1 MTWFTYDIESYW
13 YDFFVVFKNK
23 ETGEYFDFHND
34 NEGVRDF
41 INEYGIYCGFNTKS
55 YDQYIIKAICAGFS
69 PYEVKQLSDWLVTN
83 DNQGWQ
89 YPQLQGVYY
98 RFNNIDIR
106 DDVQQGLSLKAIEG
120 HLGLPIVECSVPF
133 DIDRPLKEDEIKEV
147 FYYCH
152 KDVDAAETLT
162 NTRKNYLQTKLNLGN
177 RTGLNPVESLGM
189 TNAKLTAKMLH
200 AERKEWDD
208 GREYQYPSNLDL
220 SVLPKVVIDFFNT
233 IHDKSIPDEKLFKTF
248 LTIDIGGMLC
258 KFAWGGVHGSLTAY
272 YEEST
277 EDRVIQNRDVSS
289 LYPSLIEEYNY
300 LSRNVPNPQ
309 LFYSIRKERIEAKH
323 TGNKQLANDLK
334 LPLNTV
340 SGAQENRFNDL
351 YDPLPTRS
359 LRISGQLFLTMLTIR
374 LLNACKTIKLL
385 NLNTDGLMY
394 SIDKSELPIVDKI
407 CAEWEKQTRFE
418 LEIDNISKVWI
429 KDVNNLLFIDT
440 KGKVKTVGGYLNYG
454 ISVKGAWSINNNMVI
469 VKKALIDYFTKDIP
483 VEDTINNCT
492 DIFEFQIIAKAG
504 SKFRDAYHIVDGKQI
519 PVQKV
524 NRVYATSDTRYG
536 KLVKI
541 HADTDSHHN
550 IESLPE
556 HCIIDNNN
564 ELTID
569 DIDKSFYIELAQ
581 KRVNDYLGI
590 KPEKKTKKKKGELK
604 NMANTNLNVYQKLL
618 QARTKFL
625 SANTKKSGKNLAL
638 EFKYFELEDIVP
650 TITKI
655 FNEVGLI
662 SHVYFDAEAAYMA
675 ILNIDNPDD
684 KAIVTSIPLVRLAT
698 NKGTN
703 EVQAFGS
710 TITYYRRYL
719 YFVAL
724 DIVEADGFDSGLY
737 DVEEDS
743 TPVEKPKT
751 TKKAKTT
758 VVEQPKED
766 VPVTPAPKVENKPLT
781 SADSQATELQVK
793 QLKEVLAKYRDGSAE
808 RDKVVTDVALR
819 TKSFTEISKADCEK
833 LIIAFN
839 QQINGGN

>member
-1 MTWFTYDIESYW
+1 MNWFTYDIESYKH
-13 YDFFVVFKNK
+13 DFFVVFKNK

-34 NEGVRDF
+34 NEGVREF
-41 INEYGIYCGFNTKS
+41 INEYGIFCGFNTKS
-55 YDQYIIKAICAGFS
+55 YDQYIIKAICAGFN
-69 PYEVKQLSDWLVTN
+69 PYEVKQLSDWLVKN

-89 YPQLQGVYY
+89 YPQLQGFYY

-133 DIDRPLKEDEIKEV
+133 DIDRELNEDEIKEV

-177 RTGLNPVESLGM
+177 RTGLSPVESLGM

-200 AERKEWDD
+200 AVRQEWDD
-208 GREYQYPSNLDL
+208 GREYQYPPNLDL
-220 SVLPKVVIDFFNT
+220 NAIPKEIIEFFNT
-233 IHDKSIPDEKLFKTF
+233 IYDKSISDEKLFKTF
-248 LTIDIGGMLC
+248 LIIDIGGMPC

-272 YEEST
+272 YEEET

-300 LSRNVPNPQ
+300 LSRNVPDPQ
-309 LFYSIRKERIEAKH
+309 LFYSIRRERIEAKH

-340 SGAQENRFNDL
+340 SGAQENKFNDL

-394 SIDKSELPIVDKI
+394 SIDKSELPIVDEI
-407 CAEWEKQTRFE
+407 CAEWEKETRFE
-418 LEIDNISKVWI
+418 LEVDNISKVWI

-440 KGKVKTVGGYLNYG
+440 NGKVKTVGGYLNYG

-469 VKKALIDYFTKDIP
+469 VKKALINYFTKDIP
-483 VEDTINNCT
+483 VEETINNST
-492 DIFEFQIIAKAG
+492 DIFDFQIIAKAG
-504 SKFRDAYHIVDGKQI
+504 SKFRDAYHIVDGKQV

-556 HCIIDNNN
+556 HCIIDNENK
-564 ELTID
+564 LTID
-569 DIDKSFYIELAQ
+569 DIDKSFYIELAK
-581 KRVNDYLGI
+581 KRVNDFLGI
-590 KPEKKTKKKKGELK
+590 KPEKKKRGEKKT
-604 NMANTNLNVYQKLL
+604 MATNTNLNVYQKLA
-618 QARTKFL
+618 QARIDFL
-625 SANTKKSGKNLAL
+625 SANTKKSGKNLIL

-650 TITKI
+650 TISTI
-655 FNEVGLI
+655 FKKLGLLAHVSFSEDTACIAIINTDKPDEQII
-662 SHVYFDAEAAYMA
+662 S
-675 ILNIDNPDD
+675 
-684 KAIVTSIPLVRLAT
+684 TIPLVRVSA

-703 EVQAFGS
+703 DVQAFGS

-719 YFVAL
+719 YFIAL
-724 DIVEADGFDSGLY
+724 DIVEADGFDSGLVV
-737 DVEEDS
+737 DEDDT
-743 TPVEKPKT
+743 TPVEEKPKT

-766 VPVTPAPKVENKPLT
+766 IPVAPAPKVEEKPLT
-781 SADSQATELQVK
+781 SADSQASELQIK
-793 QLKEVLAKYRDGSAE
+793 QLKETLSRFRDGTPE
-808 RDKVVTDVALR
+808 RDNIVTQIVLQ
-819 TKSFTEISKADCEK
+819 TKSFTQISKADCEK
-833 LIIAFN
+833 LIIEIN
-839 QQINGGN
+839 KKINGGN

>member
-1 MTWFTYDIESYW
+1 MNWFTYDIESYW

-34 NEGVRDF
+34 NDGVRDF
-41 INEYGIYCGFNTKS
+41 INEYGIHCGFNTKS

-69 PYEVKQLSDWLVTN
+69 PYEVKQLSEWLVESSN
-83 DNQGWQ
+83 NQGWQ
-89 YPQLQGVYY
+89 YPQLQGFYY

-147 FYYCH
+147 FFYCH

-162 NTRKNYLQTKLNLGN
+162 NVRKNYLQTKLNLGT
-177 RTGLNPVESLGM
+177 RTGLSAVESLGM

-208 GREYQYPSNLDL
+208 GREYQYPPNLDL
-220 SVLPKVVIDFFNT
+220 SVLPKEIIEFFNT

-248 LTIDIGGMLC
+248 LIIDIGGMPC
-258 KFAWGGVHGSLTAY
+258 KFAWGGVHGSLTSY
-272 YEEST
+272 HEEST

-300 LSRNVPNPQ
+300 LSRNVPDPQ
-309 LFYSIRKERIEAKH
+309 LFYSIRRERIEAKH
-323 TGNKQLANDLK
+323 TGNKQLATDLK

-340 SGAQENRFNDL
+340 SGAQENKFNDL

-359 LRISGQLFLTMLTIR
+359 LRISGQLFLTILTIK

-394 SIDKSELPIVDKI
+394 SIDKSELPIVDEI

-418 LEIDNISKVWI
+418 LETDDISKVWI

-440 KGKVKTVGGYLNYG
+440 KGNIKTVGGYLNYG

-483 VEDTINNCT
+483 VEDTINSCT

-504 SKFRDAYHIVDGKQI
+504 NKFKDAYHIVDGKQV

-564 ELTID
+564 ELTIN
-569 DIDKSFYIELAQ
+569 DIDKSFYIELAK

-590 KPEKKTKKKKGELK
+590 KPEKKKRGGQK
-604 NMANTNLNVYQKLL
+604 NMATNTKNVYQKLL
-618 QARTKFL
+618 EARKEFL
-625 SANTKKSGKNLAL
+625 KANTKKTGKNLSL

-650 TITKI
+650 TITSIFDKI
-655 FNEVGLI
+655 GLI
-662 SHVYFDAEAAYMA
+662 AQVNFTEDTAAIA
-675 ILNIDNPDD
+675 IIDID
-684 KAIVTSIPLVRLAT
+684 KPEDKIISTIPLVRAPE

-703 EVQAFGS
+703 SVQAFGS

-719 YFVAL
+719 YFIAL
-724 DIVEADGFDSGLY
+724 DIVEADVFDSGLFV
-737 DVEEDS
+737 DEEDS

-758 VVEQPKED
+758 VVEQPKVD
-766 VPVTPAPKVENKPLT
+766 TPVVPAPKAEEKPLT
-781 SADSQATELQVK
+781 SADSQASELQIK
-793 QLKEVLAKYRDGSAE
+793 QLKEVLGKYRDGTPE
-808 RDKVVTDVALR
+808 RDKVVTEVVLK
-819 TKSFTEISKADCEK
+819 TKSFTEISKAQCEK
-833 LIIAFN
+833 LVIEFTKL
-839 QQINGGN
+839 INGGN

>member
-1 MTWFTYDIESYW
+1 MRITR
-13 YDFFVVFKNK
+13 N
-23 ETGEYFDFHND
+23 FD
-34 NEGVRDF
+34 V
-41 INEYGIYCGFNTKS
+41 KS
-55 YDQYIIKAICAGFS
+55 YYPHLMTICG
-69 PYEVKQLSDWLVTN
+69 YT
-83 DNQGWQ
+83 
-89 YPQLQGVYY
+89 
-98 RFNNIDIR
+98 
-106 DDVQQGLSLKAIEG
+106 
-120 HLGLPIVECSVPF
+120 
-133 DIDRPLKEDEIKEV
+133 
-147 FYYCH
+147 
-152 KDVDAAETLT
+152 
-162 NTRKNYLQTKLNLGN
+162 
-177 RTGLNPVESLGM
+177 
-189 TNAKLTAKMLH
+189 
-200 AERKEWDD
+200 
-208 GREYQYPSNLDL
+208 
-220 SVLPKVVIDFFNT
+220 
-233 IHDKSIPDEKLFKTF
+233 
-248 LTIDIGGMLC
+248 
-258 KFAWGGVHGSLTAY
+258 
-272 YEEST
+272 
-277 EDRVIQNRDVSS
+277 
-289 LYPSLIEEYNY
+289 
-300 LSRNVPNPQ
+300 SRNIPNPQ
-309 LFYSIRKERIEAKH
+309 IYADMLERRMRAKESGDK
-323 TGNKQLANDLK
+323 TTANALK
-334 LPLNTV
+334 LVANTTYGAMLN
-340 SGAQENRFNDL
+340 QYNDL
-351 YDPLPTRS
+351 YDPLMGRS
-359 LRISGQLFLTMLTIR
+359 VCITGQLFLLELANHLR
-374 LLNACKTIKLL
+374 ADCKTLIVVQ
-385 NLNTDGLMY
+385 LNTDGIMVNFDDSEY
-394 SIDKSELPIVDKI
+394 SKVLEIIK
-407 CAEWEKQTRFE
+407 EWEQRTGFE
-418 LEIDNISKVWI
+418 LEEDKIKAII
-429 KDVNNLLFIDT
+429 QKDVNNYIEIPYE
-440 KGKVKTVGGYLNYG
+440 GKPKIKGGYLVRG
-454 ISVKGAWSINNNMVI
+454 IAPAGAFNINNNATI
-469 VKKALIDYFTKDIP
+469 IAKAIIDYFVKDIP

-569 DIDKSFYIELAQ
+569 DIDKSFYIELAR

-618 QARTKFL
+618 LARTKFL

-662 SHVYFDAEAAYMA
+662 SHVSFDTDAAYMV
-675 ILNIDNPDD
+675 ILNIDNPDE
-684 KAIVTSIPLVRLAT
+684 KGIVTSIPLVRLAT

-766 VPVTPAPKVENKPLT
+766 VPVTPAPKAEEKPLT
-781 SADSQATELQVK
+781 SADSQATELQIK
-793 QLKEVLAKYRDGSAE
+793 QLKEVLGKYRDGSAE
-808 RDKVVTDVALR
+808 RDKVVTDVVLR